1 MGGRV
6 YWNSKK
12 ALSGIEWNQNVLN
25 SHPREVDQEKLNATR
40 PRTEFVE
47 HVGATE
53 TLKRPDIPAGR

>member
-12 ALSGIEWNQNVLN
+12 ALSGIEWNEIVSN
-25 SHPREVDQEKLNATR
+25 SHTREVDQEKMDAVR
-40 PRTEFVE
+40 SRTEFIE

-53 TLKRPDIPAGR
+53 TLTD

>member
-12 ALSGIEWNQNVLN
+12 ALSGIEWNENVLN
-25 SHPREVDQEKLNATR
+25 SHTREVDQEKMDAVR
-40 PRTEFVE
+40 SRTEFIE

-53 TLKRPDIPAGR
+53 TLTD